1 MASYKIKKLNPDEF
15 NKCNN
20 IWDMNKNADMA
31 EMFYEELVSGNR
43 ITFIYSENNEFIGEG
58 SLVFENNDPDYTIP
72 KKRIYL
78 SRMIVKEEY
87 RNRGIGSIILD
98 YLIDYAEQL
107 GYEEITLGVDTDNLN
122 ARHLYEKKG
131 FTNVLFIGE
140 DEYGEY
146 VKLLK
151 KINFPSRKVRDNVIE

>member
-1 MASYKIKKLNPDEF
+1 MTSYKIMKLNLEDY
-15 NKCNN
+15 NKCSN
-20 IWDMNKNADMA
+20 IWDLNKNPKMA
-31 EMFYEELVSGNR
+31 KMFYDDLVNGNR
-43 ITFIYSENNEFIGEG
+43 ITFIYLENNEFVGEG
-58 SLVFENNDPDYTIP
+58 SLVFKNNDPDYTIP
-72 KKRIYL
+72 NQRIYL
-78 SRMIVKEEY
+78 SRMIVKEGY
-87 RNRGIGSIILD
+87 LNRGIGGIILD

-107 GYEEITLGVDTDNLN
+107 GYEEISLGVDTDNLN

-151 KINFPSRKVRDNVIE
+151 KIK

>member
-1 MASYKIKKLNPDEF
+1 MTSYQIKKLNLEDY

-20 IWDMNKNADMA
+20 IWDMEKKPKMA
-31 EMFYEELVSGNR
+31 KMFYDELVSGNR
-43 ITFIYSENNEFIGEG
+43 ITFIYLENNEFIGEG
-58 SLVFENNDPDYTIP
+58 SLVFKNNDPDYTIP
-72 KKRIYL
+72 DKRIYL

-87 RNRGIGSIILD
+87 RNRGIGGIILD
-98 YLIDYAEQL
+98 YLIDYAKQL

-122 ARHLYEKKG
+122 ARHLYEKNG
-131 FTNVLFIGE
+131 FTNILFIGE

-151 KINFPSRKVRDNVIE
+151 KI

>member
-1 MASYKIKKLNPDEF
+1 MTSYKIKKLNPEEF
-15 NKCNN
+15 NKCSN
-20 IWDMNKNADMA
+20 IWDVDKNKNMA
-31 EMFYEELVSGNR
+31 KMFYEELVSGNR

-58 SLVFENNDPDYTIP
+58 SLVFKNNDPDYTIP
-72 KKRIYL
+72 NKRIYL

-87 RNRGIGSIILD
+87 RNRGIGGIILD

-107 GYEEITLGVDTDNLN
+107 GYEEITLGVDTDNFN

-151 KINFPSRKVRDNVIE
+151 NLNISKIQ

>member
-1 MASYKIKKLNPDEF
+1 MTSYKIKKLNPEEF
-15 NKCNN
+15 NKCSN
-20 IWDMNKNADMA
+20 IWDMDKNKNMA
-31 EMFYEELVSGNR
+31 KMFYEELVSGNR

-58 SLVFENNDPDYTIP
+58 SLVFKNNDPDYTIP
-72 KKRIYL
+72 NKRIYL

-87 RNRGIGSIILD
+87 RNRGIGGIILD

-131 FTNVLFIGE
+131 FTNVLFMGE

-151 KINFPSRKVRDNVIE
+151 NLNISKIQ